1 MLHTA
6 RPDPTATYAAFQG
19 PGHQHVLVYA
29 YGLEACA
36 MVELCMFGDRRV
48 LALAIQSFRHLHGS
62 AQVLL

>member
-48 LALAIQSFRHLHGS
+48 LAIYRDRDAIRS
-62 AQVLL
+62 LLPV